1 MLKIK
6 TLKQTDH
13 HALMPAK
20 IEDDQQYFL
29 TKAFLIRYCEE
40 EVELHDVVLFR
51 AEIDV
56 EPDYLNTEFF
66 LECELFFSDLNNL
79 GGPEK
84 WQDHF

>member
-1 MLKIK
+1 
-6 TLKQTDH
+6 
-13 HALMPAK
+13 MPAK

-84 WQDHF
+84 WQDHV

>member
-1 MLKIK
+1 MKMR

-13 HALMPAK
+13 HSLLPAK

-40 EVELHDVVLFR
+40 VLFR

-56 EPDYLNTEFF
+56 ETDYLNTEFF
-66 LECELFFSDLNNL
+66 LECELFFSDLSNL

-84 WQDHF
+84 WQEHI